1 MEKRPADQS
10 EVRLSAFSEMN
21 AGKSPVDRPVQ
32 AGNVNLGEV
41 KIRCIC
47 AMHASNDL
55 AIDDGKTQFHG
66 ESSVNA
72 AFRRTG
78 IYQSRMPSVRQIGFG
93 LATGPE
99 YRVKAD
105 PYIQRWAVPD

>member
-10 EVRLSAFSEMN
+10 EVRLPAFSEMN
-21 AGKSPVDRPVQ
+21 TGKSPVDCPFQ

-41 KIRCIC
+41 KIRCLC
-47 AMHASNDL
+47 TMHASNDL
-55 AIDDGKTQFHG
+55 SIDDRKTQSHG
-66 ESSVNA
+66 KSSVNA

-78 IYQSRMPSVRQIGFG
+78 IYQGRMPSVRQIGFG

-99 YRVKAD
+99 CRVKAD
-105 PYIQRWAVPD
+105 LYIQRRAVPD